1 VLARK
6 MHRLGRI
13 SHKVLIF
20 YGIKFHDSNQRRFR
34 RAPLAS
40 STGHDW
46 LHALAGCCP
55 SPVIGKAVFARFVGG
70 ATSNGFTQ
78 KIVHMLVRSD
88 TLVFSGS
95 QTCGILLFRT
105 RAERSFGEQKVKDSD
120 RLELDWLLKCKL
132 EELIAS
138 VRPMSAKNCEQ
149 IVRAI
154 LDRIGGPSFE
164 QLLMRIVET
173 MVPRDGR
180 GPPTNSDEYYFAI
193 RDLFPHVPP
202 ENDVLGRLLCFAMRM
217 CLLRIE
223 KNPNPTAHLTK
234 YFHAIRGSRTR

>member
-1 VLARK
+1 VGQLQTVFMSVRHFGIFGISDVWHPFISNK
-6 MHRLGRI
+6 GRE
-13 SHKVLIF
+13 
-20 YGIKFHDSNQRRFR
+20 
-34 RAPLAS
+34 
-40 STGHDW
+40 
-46 LHALAGCCP
+46 
-55 SPVIGKAVFARFVGG
+55 FVW
-70 ATSNGFTQ
+70 
-78 KIVHMLVRSD
+78 
-88 TLVFSGS
+88 
-95 QTCGILLFRT
+95 
-105 RAERSFGEQKVKDSD
+105 RAESEGFRSS
-120 RLELDWLLKCKL
+120 RLDWLLKCKL

-217 CLLRIE
+217 CVLRIE
-223 KNPNPTAHLTK
+223 KNPNPTAH
-234 YFHAIRGSRTR
+234 

>member
-1 VLARK
+1 
-6 MHRLGRI
+6 
-13 SHKVLIF
+13 
-20 YGIKFHDSNQRRFR
+20 
-34 RAPLAS
+34 
-40 STGHDW
+40 
-46 LHALAGCCP
+46 
-55 SPVIGKAVFARFVGG
+55 
-70 ATSNGFTQ
+70 
-78 KIVHMLVRSD
+78 
-88 TLVFSGS
+88 
-95 QTCGILLFRT
+95 
-105 RAERSFGEQKVKDSD
+105 VKDSD

-193 RDLFPHVPP
+193 
-202 ENDVLGRLLCFAMRM
+202 DVLGRLLCFAMRM
-217 CLLRIE
+217 YVLRIE
-223 KNPNPTAHLTK
+223 KNPNPTTH
-234 YFHAIRGSRTR
+234 

>member
-1 VLARK
+1 MGLVRDL
-6 MHRLGRI
+6 
-13 SHKVLIF
+13 
-20 YGIKFHDSNQRRFR
+20 NQRRFR
-34 RAPLAS
+34 EGPLAS

-70 ATSNGFTQ
+70 ATSNDLHAEA
-78 KIVHMLVRSD
+78 IVHMLARSD

-105 RAERSFGEQKVKDSD
+105 RNQGSFGEQKVKDSD

-154 LDRIGGPSFE
+154 LDRSEGRAWSAD
-164 QLLMRIVET
+164 QLRRV
-173 MVPRDGR
+173 
-180 GPPTNSDEYYFAI
+180 
-193 RDLFPHVPP
+193 
-202 ENDVLGRLLCFAMRM
+202 LLC
-217 CLLRIE
+217 
-223 KNPNPTAHLTK
+223 NP
-234 YFHAIRGSRTR
+234 

>member
-1 VLARK
+1 MLPITC
-6 MHRLGRI
+6 HWQ
-13 SHKVLIF
+13 S
-20 YGIKFHDSNQRRFR
+20 RFR
-34 RAPLAS
+34 EIR
-40 STGHDW
+40 W
-46 LHALAGCCP
+46 W
-55 SPVIGKAVFARFVGG
+55 
-70 ATSNGFTQ
+70 ATSNGLH
-78 KIVHMLVRSD
+78 VGA

-105 RAERSFGEQKVKDSD
+105 RAESSFGEQKVKDSD
-120 RLELDWLLKCKL
+120 RLELDWLLKGKL

-164 QLLMRIVET
+164 RLLLRIVET

-193 RDLFPHVPP
+193 RDLFPHLPRKMMSWADSYVS
-202 ENDVLGRLLCFAMRM
+202 LCECVAD
-217 CLLRIE
+217 
-223 KNPNPTAHLTK
+223 
-234 YFHAIRGSRTR
+234 